1 MHLYI
6 NFNLLSLDRV
16 KAEMEVKL
24 KELEEHKNRE
34 VEEMRLEKQD
44 ILTKLDVEKRD
55 LERQKEELEATIHRE
70 KLELDKER
78 EVLEREKLDEI
89 EGIIREKENEI
100 EELKEKA
107 QHEIDELRDR
117 LDETERSAEFATL
130 HYNHAFHLL
139 TLGRTRGAGGCR
151 PRTPLKVFLSFFLED
166 KTSARDVFSSCS
178 FILCANFETSSV
190 MVSCFGQFLILGK
203 IQDSGQ
209 DGHHCW

>member
-1 MHLYI
+1 
-6 NFNLLSLDRV
+6 
-16 KAEMEVKL
+16 MEVKL

-117 LDETERSAEFATL
+117 LDETERSVEFVEIYYFSKFATL

-139 TLGRTRGAGGCR
+139 TLGRTGGAGVCHF
-151 PRTPLKVFLSFFLED
+151 PPPPLRFFG
-166 KTSARDVFSSCS
+166 VFSWSIKQHVTFS
-178 FILCANFETSSV
+178 VAVRSSLAQILRQIQCWSV
-190 MVSCFGQFLILGK
+190 PNS
-203 IQDSGQ
+203 
-209 DGHHCW
+209 W

>member
-1 MHLYI
+1 
-6 NFNLLSLDRV
+6 
-16 KAEMEVKL
+16 MEVKL

-89 EGIIREKENEI
+89 EGIIRDKENEI

-117 LDETERSAEFATL
+117 LDETERSVEFVEIYYFSKFATL

-139 TLGRTRGAGGCR
+139 TLGRTRERGGR
-151 PRTPLKVFLSFFLED
+151 VYAISLPPLKVFLSFFLEY
-166 KTSARDVFSSCS
+166 KTARDVFSSCS
-178 FILCANFETSSV
+178 FIPCANFETNSV
-190 MVSCFGQFLILGK
+190 LVSCFGQFLILGK
-203 IQDSGQ
+203 IQMATIVGDVTGLQ
-209 DGHHCW
+209 QRHHP

>member
-1 MHLYI
+1 
-6 NFNLLSLDRV
+6 
-16 KAEMEVKL
+16 MEVKL

-89 EGIIREKENEI
+89 EGIIQEKENEI

-117 LDETERSAEFATL
+117 LDETERSVEFVEMYYFSKFATL
-130 HYNHAFHLL
+130 HYNHAFLLL
-139 TLGRTRGAGGCR
+139 THGRTIGGGEGGVDAA
-151 PRTPLKVFLSFFLED
+151 PAKVFLSFFLED
-166 KTSARDVFSSCS
+166 QTSARDVFSSCS
-178 FILCANFETSSV
+178 FISCANFETSSV
-190 MVSCFGQFLILGK
+190 MVSFYGQFLILGK
-203 IQDSGQ
+203 IQDSDQ